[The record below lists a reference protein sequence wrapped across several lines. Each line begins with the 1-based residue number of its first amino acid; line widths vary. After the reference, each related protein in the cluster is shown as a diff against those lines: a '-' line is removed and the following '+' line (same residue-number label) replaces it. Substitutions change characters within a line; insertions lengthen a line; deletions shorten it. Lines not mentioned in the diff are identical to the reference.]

1 MKLRT
6 FSTTIAAAIVFLA
19 GGCQKTDTPQQEPEE
34 RKNFFTYDSY
44 SFDINSVV
52 QYDKGDNSVE
62 LWLSP
67 ESGLTTSKQIES
79 AGDYIVLNT
88 HVSYLGNRD
97 RFNAQTSQ
105 DSYIRFG
112 NDLQYKYG
120 DQGTA
125 YIELNIE
132 GDQISLN
139 FLAQHL
145 YTKAEDA
152 TKGAEA
158 QLQGTYTGSFAVEK
172 EKAYQ
177 NEWGLNREHNP
188 ISKVIMTMREDD
200 GDWSVAMLNE
210 DGTEGIRINFPQDLQ
225 DQKIQIGNNDKTRK
239 LKFYYN
245 GGAEFPL
252 TESAGSI
259 EILNDVNG
267 APLTISV
274 SLINGDTYLRAEYAG
289 GFTPELIRLNRFTFD
304 YAGESPYEGTHDIV
318 KLMIQDLG
326 DLIKFYFSPSE
337 GYSVN
342 DATSWHMPIL
352 VVPKSIINQGPQM
365 FTALSNW
372 SFDFDLMQVEPYEND
387 YKPHPDVN
395 DVIEVSES
403 HGEYEVEM
411 KLWGIAT
418 SMDSSYIDLYFKG
431 KPQN

>member
-1 MKLRT
+1 
-6 FSTTIAAAIVFLA
+6 
-19 GGCQKTDTPQQEPEE
+19 
-34 RKNFFTYDSY
+34 
-44 SFDINSVV
+44 
-52 QYDKGDNSVE
+52 
-62 LWLSP
+62 
-67 ESGLTTSKQIES
+67 
-79 AGDYIVLNT
+79 
-88 HVSYLGNRD
+88 
-97 RFNAQTSQ
+97 
-105 DSYIRFG
+105 
-112 NDLQYKYG
+112 
-120 DQGTA
+120 
-125 YIELNIE
+125 
-132 GDQISLN
+132 
-139 FLAQHL
+139 
-145 YTKAEDA
+145 
-152 TKGAEA
+152 
-158 QLQGTYTGSFAVEK
+158 
-172 EKAYQ
+172 
-177 NEWGLNREHNP
+177 
-188 ISKVIMTMREDD
+188 
-200 GDWSVAMLNE
+200 
-210 DGTEGIRINFPQDLQ
+210 
-225 DQKIQIGNNDKTRK
+225 
-239 LKFYYN
+239 
-245 GGAEFPL
+245 
-252 TESAGSI
+252 
-259 EILNDVNG
+259 
-267 APLTISV
+267 LTISV